1 MDVLWQMAILV
12 RRAAEMLKLI
22 FFLVVSEKKI
32 IFALVIP
39 KGNDS

>member
-1 MDVLWQMAILV
+1 MTVLWQMAILV

-32 IFALVIP
+32 NFALEIP
-39 KGNDS
+39 KGNNS